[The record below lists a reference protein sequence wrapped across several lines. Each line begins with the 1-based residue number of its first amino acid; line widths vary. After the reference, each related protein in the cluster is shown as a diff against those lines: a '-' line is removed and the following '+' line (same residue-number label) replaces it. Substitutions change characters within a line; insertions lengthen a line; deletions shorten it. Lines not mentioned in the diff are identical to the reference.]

1 MNHSHKFCSI
11 LPNLVANALDSPV
24 NYKLSAAI
32 MKGGHLVSHPS
43 NNTHCSVIRGCRCS
57 SRHAEIGAILQVFT
71 NLTYS
76 RAKGWFIHYSK
87 KKRNAGK
94 KIKKKKG
101 IYDLIVIRIS
111 GNGKLGSARPC
122 FNCLNIMKIV
132 GIKRVYYSI
141 KPDIIVCER
150 VRDMISIQASNV
162 TKMIQRKYNHASY
175 DDNQF
180 FKNRLK
186 KIIPYE
192 IKINNLNFFLE
203 YNYNIVL
210 STYSYKIINK
220 NKIIF
225 LDNNKIPFCEAYI
238 I

>member
-1 MNHSHKFCSI
+1 
-11 LPNLVANALDSPV
+11 
-24 NYKLSAAI
+24 
-32 MKGGHLVSHPS
+32 
-43 NNTHCSVIRGCRCS
+43 
-57 SRHAEIGAILQVFT
+57 
-71 NLTYS
+71 
-76 RAKGWFIHYSK
+76 
-87 KKRNAGK
+87 
-94 KIKKKKG
+94 
-101 IYDLIVIRIS
+101 
-111 GNGKLGSARPC
+111 
-122 FNCLNIMKIV
+122 MKIV

-186 KIIPYE
+186 KIVPYE

-225 LDNNKIPFCEAYI
+225 LDDNKIPFCEACI